1 MAKKSN
7 VNPKLDNKVAQL
19 SDFTP
24 EGQKVAEK
32 LALDVP
38 MKTKAQEF
46 IASGKGQPAQQEAVK
61 SVLPHLTD
69 KKSNLK
75 IATANRVSHIKAGAT
90 QPELRSEGEGLPG
103 AGWYFQHHSDISRAA
118 QEHGVGTTTAIT
130 ASAVMSPQ
138 NSPDNEKKAVV
149 ALMDAHRNG
158 KVTIPHHLVGE
169 INSTE
174 NMVKAGVTVN
184 PEHIGVPVHASQL
197 HPAILS
203 ALSKES
209 TRTQLP
215 KHNLN
220 LEDIA
225 RGGSRLNIAK
235 AIDVIRGNTPEEQ
248 AIDPHS
254 APKVRS
260 YRDAIRDAVPNT
272 PEHSEYMMRAA
283 DIGDKLRGDVGKGQ
297 MMFDFHNLRG
307 NNKGMLSSTRSTAE
321 DTWMN
326 SISHGQKNEIVPGT
340 DTNVM
345 KTAGSLLG
353 YTGKKTHDGV
363 SVDPDPRVKPKVVQH
378 AVNNAAT
385 INAGTSIKKNLQLD
399 YSVPSTLM
407 QESAWIPARRA
418 GNKDKAFNKS
428 VAPEKVAKTSR
439 KGEFTQGTLFS

>member
-7 VNPKLDNKVAQL
+7 VNPKIDNKVAQL

-24 EGQKVAEK
+24 AGRKVAEQ
-32 LALDVP
+32 LALNMP
-38 MKTKAQEF
+38 MRTKAEEF
-46 IASGKGQPAQQEAVK
+46 LASGKGQPAQKEAVK

-69 KKSNLK
+69 KPSSLK
-75 IATANRVSHIKAGAT
+75 TAATNRVKMIKAGAT
-90 QPELRSEGEGLPG
+90 NPNIRAEGENLPG
-103 AGWYFQHHSDISRAA
+103 AGWYFQHHSELSKAA
-118 QEHGVGTTTAIT
+118 QEHGVGTNTAIT

-138 NSPDNEKKAVV
+138 NSPDNEKKAVI

-158 KVTIPHHLVGE
+158 KITIPHHLVDE

-184 PEHIGVPVHASQL
+184 PEHVGVPVHASQL
-197 HPAILS
+197 HPAIIS

-215 KHNLN
+215 EHNVN

-225 RGGSRLNIAK
+225 LGGSRLNIAK
-235 AIDVIRGNTPEEQ
+235 AVDIIRGKIPEDQ

-272 PEHSEYMMRAA
+272 PEHDEYMMRAA
-283 DIGDKLRGDVGKGQ
+283 DMGDKLRGDVGKGQ
-297 MMFDFHNLRG
+297 MMLDYHNLRG
-307 NNKGMLSSTRSTAE
+307 NDSGMLSSTRSTAE

-345 KTAGSLLG
+345 KTAGSILG
-353 YTGKKTHDGV
+353 YTGAKTKDKV

-385 INAGTSIKKNLQLD
+385 IEAGKTLKKQLD
-399 YSVPSTLM
+399 LDYNVPSTLS
-407 QESAWIPARRA
+407 QETAWIPARRA

-428 VAPEKVAKTSR
+428 VAPEKVSKSSR
-439 KGEFTQGTLFS
+439 KNEFTQGTLF